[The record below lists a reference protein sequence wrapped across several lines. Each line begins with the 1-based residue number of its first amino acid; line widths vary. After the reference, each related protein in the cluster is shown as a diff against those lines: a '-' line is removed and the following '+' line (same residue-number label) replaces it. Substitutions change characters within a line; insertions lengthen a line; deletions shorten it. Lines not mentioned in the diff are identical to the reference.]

1 MPGTDSSH
9 PEISD
14 DHELQDL
21 ARQRLSDEEA
31 QIGVEPASSLQNS
44 FHLENEND
52 SEPSSGMDQDEV
64 DRLWKDLEAETGF
77 TSYLGYLNGTA
88 TCESSLYLYGV
99 KLALERLI
107 KHTAG
112 SDIARCAIVDVYDKD
127 STSRDFTLRCNSTS
141 ATEILSALRQPPAA
155 TIIRIVL
162 WDSTSMTEEM
172 LDAIGLV
179 LKIRASFF
187 DALAA
192 RHSKTS
198 EGSEKYLGGT
208 MSDDVVVVGQY
219 VMTLVRD
226 YIPASPDAAP
236 IILIAAVD
244 QTYPLKSSR
253 DDQTFS
259 LQRPGMQA
267 RSNMPNPL
275 DQLPRWMAE
284 YFNGLESD
292 IKKRIVHERN
302 DMDLKFGPLVTL
314 LQFSTPLVRPEC
326 RAIRAEYLHATR
338 SRQTET
344 VGRVLKDVFEKRYL
358 MRKMIEDSEDNSIRL
373 RDYVHSLE
381 KHDTLQ
387 SHSLMTLEVDLQQ
400 TRLEATRLEAEIR
413 DYLQLQTGEL
423 ALQESKKSIE
433 LSNFQIEEAKRG

>member
-14 DHELQDL
+14 GNELQDL

-44 FHLENEND
+44 VHLENEDD

-64 DRLWKDLEAETGF
+64 DRLWNDLEAETVF
-77 TSYLGYLNGTA
+77 TSYLGYLDKTA
-88 TCESSLYLYGV
+88 ADHGPLYLYDV
-99 KLALERLI
+99 KLALNQLI

-112 SDIARCAIVDVYDKD
+112 SDIPRCAIVDVHDKD
-127 STSRDFTLRCNSTS
+127 STSLKFTLRCNSTS

-155 TIIRIVL
+155 TRVRIVL
-162 WDSTSMTEEM
+162 WDCTSMTEEM

-187 DALAA
+187 NALAA
-192 RHSKTS
+192 RHSKTP
-198 EGSEKYLGGT
+198 GWSEKYVGET

-219 VMTLVRD
+219 VMTLIRD
-226 YIPASPDAAP
+226 YIPANPDAAP

-244 QTYPLKSSR
+244 QEYHRKSVCEH
-253 DDQTFS
+253 QTFS

-267 RSNMPNPL
+267 KSNMPNPL
-275 DQLPRWMAE
+275 NQLPRWMAE

-292 IKKRIVHERN
+292 IKKRIAHERN
-302 DMDLKFGPLVTL
+302 DMDLTFGPLVTL
-314 LQFSTPLVRPEC
+314 LQFSAPLVRPEC
-326 RAIRAEYLHATR
+326 RAIRADYLDATR
-338 SRQTET
+338 PRQTET
-344 VGRVLKDVFEKRYL
+344 VGKVLKDVFEKRYL

-381 KHDTLQ
+381 KHDTPQ
-387 SHSLMTLEVDLQQ
+387 SQSLMSLEVDLQQ